1 MQILFASSNAH
12 KLSEVRNL
20 LPGPV
25 QLLGLKDAGITEEI
39 PETGQTF
46 EENALLKARFVL
58 DRLKALGKEM
68 PVFADDSGLEVKF
81 LNGAPGV
88 HSARYA
94 GMPANDLNNNLKL
107 LHALDKTTKREA
119 RFVTVI
125 VLLIN
130 KEIMKF
136 EGEIPGTIAYAP
148 RGTGGFGYDPLFIP
162 RGYRSTF
169 SELGPAVKNSISHRA
184 VAVKKLSD
192 YLRSPG
198 I

>member
-1 MQILFASSNAH
+1 MQLLFASSNAH
-12 KLSEVRNL
+12 KLSEVRKL
-20 LPGPV
+20 LPDPV

-46 EENALLKARFVL
+46 EENALLKARFVF

-107 LHALDKTTKREA
+107 LNALDKITKREA

-136 EGEIPGTIAYAP
+136 EGEIPGTIAYEP

-192 YLRSPG
+192 YLRSQS